1 MQISREVPSIYLPAA
16 VLRILTHWAVQKM
29 ATTEQDMEIGLTSWV
44 IAVSLPNGQ
53 GGRKPALVIKVVIW
67 ENAEQPPA
75 EDDVICIVGSGSS
88 EAESPEGEEVIPA
101 CSQNNFPLQKL
112 TKGTPQ

>member
-1 MQISREVPSIYLPAA
+1 MQISREVPSIYLPA
-16 VLRILTHWAVQKM
+16 AVQKM

-88 EAESPEGEEVIPA
+88 EAESPEGEEVIRA

>member
-53 GGRKPALVIKVVIW
+53 GVRKPALVIKVVIW

-88 EAESPEGEEVIPA
+88 EAESPEGEEVIRA

>member
-1 MQISREVPSIYLPAA
+1 MQISREVPSIYLRAV

-29 ATTEQDMEIGLTSWV
+29 TTTEQDMEIGLTSYL
-44 IAVSLPNGQ
+44 IAVSLPVGQ

-67 ENAEQPPA
+67 ENAEPPA
-75 EDDVICIVGSGSS
+75 EDDVICIV
-88 EAESPEGEEVIPA
+88 EVEEVIRA

-112 TKGTPQ
+112 KHLEIILDN